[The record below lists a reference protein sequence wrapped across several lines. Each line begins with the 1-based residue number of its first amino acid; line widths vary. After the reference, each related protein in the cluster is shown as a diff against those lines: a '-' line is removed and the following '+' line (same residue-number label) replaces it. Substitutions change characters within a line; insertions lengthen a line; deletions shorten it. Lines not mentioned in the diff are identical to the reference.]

1 MIAKKLY
8 GFDSHCEREYN
19 YSHARMQFEQER
31 RSRVHEHPARLT
43 ATQPYRTM
51 ARNNF
56 NEVIKKAPR
65 ARIVLNERGRSERGR
80 RINESHPRALLTDH
94 EIDLIRELHADG
106 LDRQGRVIR
115 KGLSYRQIAEKFE
128 EIVARMQI
136 RHIVR

>member
-1 MIAKKLY
+1 
-8 GFDSHCEREYN
+8 
-19 YSHARMQFEQER
+19 MQFEQER

-65 ARIVLNERGRSERGR
+65 ARIVLNERGR
-80 RINESHPRALLTDH
+80 RINQSPPRALLTDH

-128 EIVARMQI
+128 EMVARMQI

>member
-1 MIAKKLY
+1 MNT
-8 GFDSHCEREYN
+8 C
-19 YSHARMQFEQER
+19 
-31 RSRVHEHPARLT
+31 RLT
-43 ATQPYRTM
+43 ATQPHRTM

-56 NEVIKKAPR
+56 NEVTKKAPR
-65 ARIVLNERGRSERGR
+65 GRIVLDEHGR

-94 EIDLIRELHADG
+94 EINLIRKLHEDG

-128 EIVARMQI
+128 EMVARMQI